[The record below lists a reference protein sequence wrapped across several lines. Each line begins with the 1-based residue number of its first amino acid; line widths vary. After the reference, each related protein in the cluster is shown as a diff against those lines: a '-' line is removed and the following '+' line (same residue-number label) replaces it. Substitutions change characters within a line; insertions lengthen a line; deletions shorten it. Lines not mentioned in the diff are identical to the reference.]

1 MLSPPHDL
9 DYALS
14 HTHAHAPGATDVL
27 HMLTETPPHTHTR
40 TKKRS
45 PFTRCM
51 RSVPCSACLYLRCL
65 THKDFFFTFSYM
77 LSDAKLHFK
86 AAAKLI

>member
-27 HMLTETPPHTHTR
+27 HMLTETPPHTHTH
-40 TKKRS
+40 TKKKNARLS
-45 PFTRCM
+45 HAACVQFHVQPVFTLD
-51 RSVPCSACLYLRCL
+51 V
-65 THKDFFFTFSYM
+65 
-77 LSDAKLHFK
+77 
-86 AAAKLI
+86 